1 MPPYGAPDTGRTR
14 KVPIRRTRHRE
25 NTQGPHTEHP
35 TQGEHARSPY
45 GEPDTGRTRKVP
57 IRSTRHRE
65 NTQGPHTEN
74 PTQGEHARSPYGASR
89 HRENTQGPHTEHPT
103 QGEHARS
110 PYGEPDTGRT
120 HKVPIRSIPT
130 QGEHARSP
138 YGAPDTGRTRKVPIR
153 NTRHRENTQGL
164 KRCQTRLVQNF
175 HPPAP
180 QPGDIWLE
188 SVERAQPWGGRG
200 AVICSPIL
208 KELVCVATHKAKC
221 FQSL

>member
-110 PYGEPDTGRT
+110 PYG
-120 HKVPIRSIPT
+120 
-130 QGEHARSP
+130 
-138 YGAPDTGRTRKVPIR
+138 APDTGRTRKVPIR

>member
-74 PTQGEHARSPYGASR
+74 
-89 HRENTQGPHTEHPT
+89 PT

>member
-57 IRSTRHRE
+57 IRST
-65 NTQGPHTEN
+65 
-74 PTQGEHARSPYGASR
+74 R